1 MIVYSF
7 PHYKI
12 IQSKCIR
19 NVSGMVSFL
28 DGIKIQDVLLYLKI
42 KRAIPNFSEVHVG
55 VSLEYVCGII

>member
-1 MIVYSF
+1 
-7 PHYKI
+7 
-12 IQSKCIR
+12 
-19 NVSGMVSFL
+19 MVSFL